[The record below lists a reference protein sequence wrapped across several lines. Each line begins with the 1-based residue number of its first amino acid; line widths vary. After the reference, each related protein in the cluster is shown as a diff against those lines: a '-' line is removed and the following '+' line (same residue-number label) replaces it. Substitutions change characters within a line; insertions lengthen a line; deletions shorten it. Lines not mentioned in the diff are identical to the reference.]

1 MEKVAVTK
9 YNRKSGVE
17 ILRLFCM
24 FGIIICHT
32 FSSGEELTGINKY
45 LCIFFNSSFNAGYGV
60 VCFMLITGYYG
71 IKLSLDKF
79 NKIYST
85 IYVCSIITIILM
97 LAFGKPSG
105 LDILTRL
112 IPVSSRS
119 VWYASCYIYLML
131 LSPFLNKL
139 IASMSQKTYRALL
152 AVLIAIFYIAPTF
165 LYFDIMGDKGKGI
178 VHMITAYLIGR
189 YLKLY
194 PVKIKKSVLW
204 SGLILLIAFCFAGNV
219 LATFVARDI
228 SWPFS
233 RDCTIVTL
241 LVSVCALLIAVD
253 SDFISKPVNIFA
265 SKVFYMYLLGQVPA
279 LIVRFINLSDYYDS
293 MVYVPMILATSALSM
308 LLSFAFAEILQYP
321 VALFGKALEV
331 IEKTGIKIYKKYQPK
346 ILELTKD
353 KLNIFIQ
360 G

>member
-1 MEKVAVTK
+1 MEKIAVTK

-17 ILRLFCM
+17 LLRLFCM
-24 FGIIICHT
+24 FGIIICHA

-71 IKLSLDKF
+71 IKLTLDRF

-85 IYVCSIITIILM
+85 IYVCSITAIILM
-97 LAFGKPSG
+97 LAFDKPSL

-112 IPVSSRS
+112 IPVSSR
-119 VWYASCYIYLML
+119 VMWYASCYIYLML

-139 IASMSQKTYRALL
+139 VASMSQKTYSILL

-165 LYFDIMGDKGKGI
+165 LYFDIMMDKGKGL

-194 PVKIKKSVLW
+194 PVKIKKNVLW
-204 SGLILLIAFCFAGNV
+204 SCLILLIAFCFAGNV
-219 LATFVARDI
+219 LATIVARDI

-253 SDFISKPVNIFA
+253 CDFVSKPINVFA
-265 SKVFYMYLLGQVPA
+265 SKVFYMYLLGQIPVLVA
-279 LIVRFINLSDYYDS
+279 RFICLSNYIDS
-293 MVYVPMILATSALSM
+293 MVYVPMILAVSALSM
-308 LLSFAFAEILQYP
+308 LISFVIAVILQYP
-321 VALFGKALEV
+321 VKLFGKALEF
-331 IEKTGIKIYKKYQPK
+331 IEKTGIKIYKKHSPK
-346 ILELTKD
+346 ILDLTKD
-353 KLNIFIQ
+353 KLKIFIQ
-360 G
+360 S